1 MCLTFLVLVTD
12 MHVHE
17 LVRMGMSWDPNQSYL
32 RIDYL
37 PDFVNILAVGD
48 IRELSVTLTFKSL
61 CFFFKKIDRPTQA
74 LCSGVPVHD
83 RWDQVCD
90 GSIRRRMMGSTHL
103 C

>member
-48 IRELSVTLTFKSL
+48 IRELSVTLMFKCL
-61 CFFFKKIDRPTQA
+61 CFFLKIDRPTQA
-74 LCSGVPVHD
+74 TVL
-83 RWDQVCD
+83 R
-90 GSIRRRMMGSTHL
+90 
-103 C
+103 